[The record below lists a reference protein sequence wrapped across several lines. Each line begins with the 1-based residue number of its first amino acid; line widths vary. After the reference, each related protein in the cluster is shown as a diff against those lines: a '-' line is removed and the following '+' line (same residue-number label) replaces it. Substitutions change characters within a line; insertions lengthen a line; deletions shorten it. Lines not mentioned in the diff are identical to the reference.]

1 MSAPQRAYPTLSDL
15 IARRVADRRAAALAA
30 VAKADAVARAAGGR
44 LLVFGSLVTG
54 HFHERSDIDIALF
67 GVPADRFA
75 DLVAEIFTI
84 CEDAGIEADV
94 IDERHLSP
102 SLRARV
108 MRDGRDPSDLD

>member
-1 MSAPQRAYPTLSDL
+1 MSAPQRAYPTLSEL
-15 IARRVADRRAAALAA
+15 IARRVADRRAAALSA

-44 LLVFGSLVTG
+44 LLVFGSLATG
-54 HFHERSDIDIALF
+54 RFHEKSDIDIVLF
-67 GVPADRFA
+67 DVPADRSA

-84 CEDAGIEADV
+84 CEDAGIQPDV
-94 IDERHLSP
+94 IDERHLGP